1 MAAHVGFLRVPDFAR
16 HYRRRPG
23 EIALDNLCGLW
34 GVGPS
39 TVYRQLDRARQ
50 LMAKFLADRS
60 IGGEERLALRD
71 LAMQF
76 ERDAG
81 TPTTDARQDWHGRMA
96 MRALA
101 AGDPASGLWHR
112 GQAGDMPGFIH
123 LLRQRAGP
131 LSHEPETDALVE
143 RMAAMPADV
152 RQQVGLWLARGTLAR
167 ARNAPERELQAYE
180 QAQQVAQ
187 SARDPLLL
195 GIVQSEL
202 GKYYELRD
210 ADRAF
215 ACYQESAEFLR
226 DLSPDT
232 RDADALEYSMTTSVR
247 LAWLYLLRND
257 PRAKAV
263 LDRAES
269 LRSSFRVS
277 DDVAGLLEQVWGQY
291 WRRAGDTARSLEHRF
306 RALNVFERLGDRRST
321 LSTCQNIAFDLAARG
336 EYARATAFSQRV
348 LDAAAKGGVEPD
360 LIVGA
365 YFNLGVISFWKM
377 DYEASIISYCAAME
391 EAQLSDL
398 KTSIFRARYNLAEAH
413 YTRYAQTADPADEAA
428 GDAYIRDALA
438 APESDSSPAAIESAR
453 ELKAKILGEGKS
465 AEPNRMLPGEDAVH
479 LSEMSEV
486 HRHREVLAVPGEPLQ
501 HAQSHL
507 AIARAYLAISTKERE
522 AALALIHKHGL
533 QAQFTAEIE
542 ELKQTFQRELTREQH
557 LADAWKQAAADVV
570 DDTRRAPLIAHI
582 VRESSINKS
591 GYVALCGVSPATA
604 SKHLGLLTERGL
616 LVQTGKGPST
626 RYALP
631 G

>member
-1 MAAHVGFLRVPDFAR
+1 MAAMLVEGSVDVPQRLKLREMARCSIPDA
-16 HYRRRPG
+16 
-23 EIALDNLCGLW
+23 D
-34 GVGPS
+34 S
-39 TVYRQLDRARQ
+39 T
-50 LMAKFLADRS
+50 
-60 IGGEERLALRD
+60 D
-71 LAMQF
+71 LA
-76 ERDAG
+76 
-81 TPTTDARQDWHGRMA
+81 ARRAIHSQLA
-96 MRALA
+96 ARALVAGDATTELWHHLQA
-101 AGDPASGLWHR
+101 ADPASFSK
-112 GQAGDMPGFIH
+112 A
-123 LLRQRAGP
+123 LRRRAIS
-131 LSHEPETDALVE
+131 LSQDVEADALVE
-143 RMAAMPADV
+143 HMAASALSA
-152 RQQVGLWLARGTLAR
+152 REQVDLWIAKASLAR
-167 ARNAPERELQAYE
+167 ARGLPDRELLAYE
-180 QAQQVAQ
+180 RAAKVAQ
-187 SARDPLLL
+187 GVREPLLL
-195 GIVQSEL
+195 AIVQSAL

-215 ACYQESAEFLR
+215 AYYQESAEFLQ
-226 DLSPDT
+226 DLGPA
-232 RDADALEYSMTTSVR
+232 RGDADALEHFMTTLGR

-263 LDRAES
+263 LDRADA
-269 LRSSFRVS
+269 LREGFLLP
-277 DDVAGLLEQVWGQY
+277 DDVVAMLEQVWGQY
-291 WRRAGDTARSLEHRF
+291 WRRNGDIPRSLEHRF
-306 RALNVFERLGDRRST
+306 RALNTFERLGDQRSV
-321 LSTCQNIAFDLAARG
+321 LVSCMNIGFDLAELGQFGRAY
-336 EYARATAFSQRV
+336 EYSQRILEAV
-348 LDAAAKGGVEPD
+348 GQGGGGVEPVVQ
-360 LIVGA
+360 VGA
-365 YFNLGVISFWKM
+365 HFNLGVIAFWKL
-377 DYEASIISYCAAME
+377 DLATAIAEYRVGLDIA
-391 EAQLSDL
+391 LVNDL
-398 KTSIFRARYNLAEAH
+398 KMSVFRARYNLAEAH

-465 AEPNRMLPGEDAVH
+465 AEPNRMLPSEDAVH
-479 LSEMSEV
+479 LTEMSEV

-533 QAQFTAEIE
+533 QAQFTAEFE

-582 VRESSINKS
+582 VREGSINKS